1 MTSSFE
7 PKKVFLQVGFR
18 SPEQAG
24 SLRTIEI
31 FGIPGEKLQRG
42 DYVVT
47 DKSKKFFDDLIVR
60 KPFRKSRLLPDCNFE
75 YLKIWLCDLDVD
87 NSKRGYDIP
96 KVDKNDLKIKST
108 VRSSNLEYIYIL
120 DNGLSGNDY
129 TLWEQTVKDLFSIL
143 FIGFVPPPTAPEEL
157 ANNPFVKLVESL
169 TDPIRDNLDPYGKIK
184 QNLFFNALIIQID

>member
-1 MTSSFE
+1 MASFSGS
-7 PKKVFLQVGFR
+7 KKVFLQVGFR
-18 SPEQAG
+18 SPEKEG
-24 SLRTIEI
+24 SLLTIEI
-31 FGIPGEKLQRG
+31 LGIPGEKLQQG

-60 KPFRKSRLLPDCNFE
+60 KLFRKSRLLTDCNFE

-96 KVDKNDLKIKST
+96 KVDKNDLRIKST
-108 VRSSNLEYIYIL
+108 VPSSKLEYIYVL

-129 TLWEQTVKDLFSIL
+129 TLWKKTVKDLFNVL
-143 FIGFVPPPTAPEEL
+143 FIGFVAPPTAPEEV
-157 ANNPFVKLVESL
+157 ANNPLFKLVESL